1 MIDFDQRLEDALKRR
16 AAMQAP
22 PQFTSAVMRLV
33 RRETVF
39 KKEPGPFLAR
49 AAWLN
54 DAAFVLII
62 VGLSLAWNPAR
73 LSEKLTAGV
82 DWLVKGV
89 DAVGGMA
96 AGVNPSAPFVVAA
109 LTVWVAGMLLWD
121 WMELSN

>member
-1 MIDFDQRLEDALKRR
+1 MIDFDQRLEEALKRR

-22 PQFTSAVMRLV
+22 PQFTAAVTRLVMR
-33 RRETVF
+33 ETAS
-39 KKEPGPFLAR
+39 KKEAGPFLAR

-89 DAVGGMA
+89 DAIGGMA